1 MFSQLM
7 NQFKSTQKEVE
18 KTRKRL
24 DDVLVRERSV
34 DQMITVTVNANRRI
48 TDIKVQTDE
57 IEDNEQLED
66 YLITTINKAME
77 KADAIHEEELQNEAK
92 KGLPDIPGITS

>member
-1 MFSQLM
+1 MFDQLM

-24 DDVLVRERSV
+24 DDVMLREQSEN
-34 DQMITVTVNANRRI
+34 QLITVIVNANREI
-48 TDIKVQTDE
+48 KDIQIDKTQMED
-57 IEDNEQLED
+57 IEQVED
-66 YLITTINKAME
+66 LLITTINKAIL
-77 KADAIHEEELQNEAK
+77 KAGEINEEELQQEAK

>member
-1 MFSQLM
+1 MFDQLM

-24 DDVLVRERSV
+24 DDVLVREQSV
-34 DQMITVTVNANRRI
+34 DQMITVIVNANRQIR
-48 TDIKVQTDE
+48 DIKVQTDE

-66 YLITTINKAME
+66 YLVTTINKAIA